1 MNLTIDRH
9 ITNGSAT
16 MKGSVNGERVQ
27 VQVERGVEDANAY
40 VNGQVGADSVLLTFH
55 RTAENG
61 YVSVIGSYGKTRLDG
76 EFRRHQPDGDTTVS
90 QGGAQLFVDRQ
101 NQGQRVALQSS
112 AVHGGFERQL
122 RDGDEFGRMSVGRS
136 GFDYSLDRDAHSGG
150 FVIKGQTD
158 EGAFRLDG
166 QRSASDG
173 DLSLSGTVPEGMK
186 LFPLLWEV
194 LGDDK
199 NIRDRNP
206 EYPGS
211 VMAMSLFFQNQGS

>member
-1 MNLTIDRH
+1 MKTIPMNLTIDRH

-16 MKGSVNGERVQ
+16 MKGTVNGERVQ

-61 YVSVIGSYGKTRLDG
+61 YVSVIGSYGKTRFDG

-122 RDGDEFGRMSVGRS
+122 R
-136 GFDYSLDRDAHSGG
+136 
-150 FVIKGQTD
+150 
-158 EGAFRLDG
+158 
-166 QRSASDG
+166 DG